1 MNLTQ
6 VFSTKNLQLNRNDT
20 VSMLSREDLLTQTHD
35 VHKELKVLANDILES
50 KAFADKMND
59 ALMLAIFDDQKVLSL
74 IVDFPTIM
82 EWLDDYLHISH
93 RKEELV
99 LNKKFQYANVAFQ
112 RSFLFTMID
121 ALRIKLLRKGFKV
134 VINEQVAKHGINE
147 FPKFVVDV
155 QL

>member
-1 MNLTQ
+1 MNLAQ

-20 VSMLSREDLLTQTHD
+20 VSMLSREDLLAQKHD

-50 KAFADKMND
+50 KAFANKMND
-59 ALMLAIFDDQKVLSL
+59 ALMLATFDDQKVLSL
-74 IVDFPTIM
+74 VVDFPTIM

-99 LNKKFQYANVAFQ
+99 LNKKFQYANAAFQ

-147 FPKFVVDV
+147 FPKFIVDV